1 VDNDPSSSV
10 RIAVLIDADNT
21 SPKYA
26 EALLEE
32 LAKYGTPTIKR
43 AYGDFSSQRLSGW
56 TRELNARAIRAIHQN
71 AFTVGKNSTDSALII
86 DAMDLLYAGNVEAF
100 ALVSSDSDFTGLA
113 LRLRESGKVVYGLGR
128 QRTPQSLQNAC
139 DRFIAL
145 EVLGEDSG
153 ASDSAESSSTH
164 AATPAAGSPAEEL
177 DGADEGPQL
186 NLESALTRAV
196 NATADDEGWSS
207 VSAIGNHLSRTQAS
221 FDPRNFGHAKL
232 SSLVSAQ
239 PYLESITEGRQILV
253 RLKGTPAKGAADKG
267 AADKG
272 AVDKAPA
279 GKDDASKASTTTSE
293 PTKASATKGEARTGT
308 SRRGAARKTAAEKT
322 ASEDAPK
329 AEAAG
334 QTSGTSEA
342 DASETTEAPPAKA
355 PATKRTAAKRGA
367 ARSRNKVAADEAG
380 ADEDAAAQATTSG
393 PEVTPTVRK
402 RTTRKRTA
410 ASATT
415 DQAEPSQPEPAPAE
429 TAQPEAVQ
437 PEATQPEPTRTEP
450 ARPVVTRTT
459 RSARKAANTKS

>member
-1 VDNDPSSSV
+1 VDQDPSSSV

-145 EVLGEDSG
+145 EVLGEESAEPAGSREPASSADDSG
-153 ASDSAESSSTH
+153 PVD
-164 AATPAAGSPAEEL
+164 PG
-177 DGADEGPQL
+177 DADDAPQL

-196 NATADDEGWSS
+196 NATADDEGWTT
-207 VSAIGNHLSRTQAS
+207 VSGIGNHLSRTQAS

-232 SSLVSAQ
+232 SSLVAAQ
-239 PYLESITEGRQILV
+239 PYLESRTEGRQILV
-253 RLKGTPAKGAADKG
+253 RLKGQPVKATNDKAANDKAANDKAANDRAPSDRAAPAKSAAAK
-267 AADKG
+267 AAPTKTAPAKS
-272 AVDKAPA
+272 AVATKAAPAKTEPEPAAQEPAAQEPAAQDETPEQATKAPA
-279 GKDDASKASTTTSE
+279 AKATKTTRTRSRTAKA
-293 PTKASATKGEARTGT
+293 TKA
-308 SRRGAARKTAAEKT
+308 AE
-322 ASEDAPK
+322 APK
-329 AEAAG
+329 TEEPAPEPEA
-334 QTSGTSEA
+334 T
-342 DASETTEAPPAKA
+342 PP
-355 PATKRTAAKRGA
+355 
-367 ARSRNKVAADEAG
+367 S
-380 ADEDAAAQATTSG
+380 
-393 PEVTPTVRK
+393 VTG
-402 RTTRKRTA
+402 
-410 ASATT
+410 SATT
-415 DQAEPSQPEPAPAE
+415 R
-429 TAQPEAVQ
+429 
-437 PEATQPEPTRTEP
+437 PT
-450 ARPVVTRTT
+450 VTRTQRRT
-459 RSARKAANTKS
+459 PVKKAAAKKA